1 MTGFPPPP
9 PTATVAPPR
18 SAWRIAAIVVAVLLA
33 TSVAVGLMVF
43 APQVIRVEGH
53 SMDPGLRND
62 DRAIFARSFA
72 AVGRGEIVAYR
83 YPRNPAKQFSGRIV
97 GLPGERLAI
106 VDGVVRIDGRPL
118 DEPYLDGVPR
128 SSESLAEVQL
138 GPDQFYVLG
147 DNRGNSSDSREWG
160 PVDRR
165 LIGKRFVFVWW
176 RNPSRVL
183 RPPATGTPSR

>member
-1 MTGFPPPP
+1 M
-9 PTATVAPPR
+9 
-18 SAWRIAAIVVAVLLA
+18 
-33 TSVAVGLMVF
+33 
-43 APQVIRVEGH
+43 
-53 SMDPGLRND
+53 
-62 DRAIFARSFA
+62 
-72 AVGRGEIVAYR
+72 GRGEIVAYR